1 MVRSAQVQFRR
12 FRFTLNNPTA
22 AETALFTSYLT
33 TTAYTAQRMR
43 FIILQTERGH
53 GTVEVPEGT
62 LHYQGYVEF
71 SNGVRRTSTA
81 IHRMPGFARC
91 AVLTANASSAANIT
105 YCSKDDT
112 RVDGL
117 HGRNGTPVR
126 TRSSDKRLA
135 MIAEI
140 KEGGMTAKKCI
151 EGYGEQYLSSAANIE
166 KMIAHLQPAREWPME
181 IVIYFGPTGTG
192 KSWKAHHDHVGAYEV
207 KWPEQGNNVFWWD
220 RYEGG
225 NDDGEGHDT
234 VLWEEFRHNI
244 PYGRML
250 KFFDRYGCK
259 IKYHGGQT
267 EFNSHRIVITTNI
280 EPMNWYP
287 KKDTEGIS
295 MLHRRF
301 HDFATIYD
309 FTLPTLAHWAEDYT
323 GNVVKQFREIICVE
337 RTVPIERNTPG
348 PLDFSNQS
356 NRDGLGHTEQQNTY
370 VGGDNR
376 ESPY

>member
-12 FRFTLNNPTA
+12 FRFTLNNPTE
-22 AETALFTSYLT
+22 AETTQFRSYLT
-33 TTAYTAQRMR
+33 TTAYTAQRIR

-53 GTVEVPEGT
+53 GTVEVPGGT
-62 LHYQGYVEF
+62 LHYQGYVELQ
-71 SNGVRRTSTA
+71 NGVRRTSTA
-81 IHRMPGFARC
+81 IHRMPGFARA
-91 AVLTANASSAANIT
+91 AVLTADASSAANIT
-105 YCSKDDT
+105 YCSKEDT

-126 TRSSDKRLA
+126 TRNSDMRLS
-135 MIAEI
+135 MIEKI
-140 KEGGMTAKKCI
+140 KEGGATSKKI
-151 EGYGEQYLSSAANIE
+151 IAEFPEQYLSGAANIE
-166 KMIAHLQPAREWPME
+166 KMIAHLQPARDWPME

-192 KSWKAHHDHVGAYEV
+192 KSWKAHHDNVGAYEV
-207 KWPEQGNNVFWWD
+207 KWPESGNNVFWWD

-225 NDDGEGHDT
+225 NDDGVDHDT

-250 KFFDRYGCK
+250 KFMDRYGCK

-287 KKDTEGIS
+287 KKDQEGVS

-301 HDFATIYD
+301 HDFCTIYD
-309 FTLPTLAHWAEDYT
+309 FELPDLPHWAADYT
-323 GNVVKQFREIICVE
+323 GDVLKQFSEIVCSE
-337 RTVPIERNTPG
+337 RVVAIERDVPRQEYN
-348 PLDFSNQS
+348 FARQNQQEV
-356 NRDGLGHTEQQNTY
+356 HIPY
-370 VGGDNR
+370 VAGSG